1 MCHLRSTL
9 EKQLKI
15 FGLNRESQEQFSQTL
30 SSMFIPQSLEPFKQK
45 ILNYLQAEMA
55 LLDDHQT
62 VLATSDVIESI
73 AWCACVMPC
82 NGITVASAF
91 GKYKCFSQRCPLKD
105 LRSMLLTIPL
115 TTMNL
120 TLDVITKALET
131 VRGADLSQ
139 WINDVFGQSML
150 SKRKTLLAAAN
161 SDMKTV

>member
-1 MCHLRSTL
+1 
-9 EKQLKI
+9 
-15 FGLNRESQEQFSQTL
+15 
-30 SSMFIPQSLEPFKQK
+30 
-45 ILNYLQAEMA
+45 MA

-73 AWCACVMPC
+73 
-82 NGITVASAF
+82 F

-120 TLDVITKALET
+120 TQDVITKALET